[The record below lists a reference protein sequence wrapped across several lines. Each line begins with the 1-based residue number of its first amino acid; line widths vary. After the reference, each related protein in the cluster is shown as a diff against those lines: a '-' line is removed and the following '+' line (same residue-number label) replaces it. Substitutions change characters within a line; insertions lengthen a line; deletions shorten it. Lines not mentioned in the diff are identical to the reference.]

1 LIVVTPASEGTT
13 SAGSSTGSD
22 GMDRESSKTEDHP
35 ATGDDK
41 ASRAEKKAQ
50 SRRHILDAARDV
62 FFRDGFMAANLDEVA
77 EKAGV
82 AKGTLYRYFQSKA
95 DLYVGVLSDNGDVF
109 VKRMQEAADGP
120 GAAIDQIEGLTR
132 FYYQHWIRHPE
143 YFQIFWAIDNQAVI
157 GELPGPVVEAVGE
170 LWERSLRI
178 LDGVLQRAVDQ
189 GDLAPCDS
197 WEVANILWVTANAL
211 IQSEATGTRRALRRL
226 PLDRV
231 FDDAIH
237 YILRGLA
244 APGSRL
250 LRGDSKTPPGGAKA
264 PA

>member
-1 LIVVTPASEGTT
+1 
-13 SAGSSTGSD
+13 
-22 GMDRESSKTEDHP
+22 MDRESMTAEERP
-35 ATGDDK
+35 NGGEDK

-62 FFRDGFMAANLDEVA
+62 FFRDGFMPANLDEVA

-82 AKGTLYRYFQSKA
+82 AKGTLYRYFDSKA
-95 DLYVGVLSDNGDVF
+95 DLYVAVLADNGDVF
-109 VKRMQEAADGP
+109 VKRMEEASNGP

-132 FYYQHWIRHPE
+132 FYYEHWTRHPE

-157 GELPGPVVEAVGE
+157 GELPGPVVDAVAQ
-170 LWERSLRI
+170 LWEKCLRV
-178 LDGVLQRAVDQ
+178 LDRVLQRAVEQ
-189 GDLAPCDS
+189 GDLAECDS

-211 IQSEATGTRRALRRL
+211 IQSEGTGARRALRRL
-226 PLDRV
+226 PLERV

-244 APGSRL
+244 KPGSRL
-250 LRGDSKTPPGGAKA
+250 LASDRASQPASPGAA
-264 PA
+264 D